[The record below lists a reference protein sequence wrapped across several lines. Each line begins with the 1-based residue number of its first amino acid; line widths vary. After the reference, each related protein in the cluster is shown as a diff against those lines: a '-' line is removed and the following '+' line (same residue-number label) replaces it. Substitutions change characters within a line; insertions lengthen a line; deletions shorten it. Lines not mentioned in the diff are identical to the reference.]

1 MSRERAANTGGANT
15 GGRSREGF
23 VHTRTQGAS
32 GEVALEE
39 REWEVW
45 RRRERVV
52 AGGGGGCTHKQ
63 IKMATWTHDF
73 GVCERACIQNPSFKI
88 PSPRAD
94 FQTSEIPST
103 WNRRRPFDNDS
114 PTPKRQWAPRW
125 NALPVTFFAHP
136 PIPPICRTPFFPYLT
151 LYSWFSRRLRLRLQ
165 LSPSLS
171 SIVRPLRANLP

>member
-45 RRRERVV
+45 RRRERGV

-63 IKMATWTHDF
+63 ITKMATWTHDF
-73 GVCERACIQNPSFKI
+73 GDICERACIQNPSFKI
-88 PSPRAD
+88 PSQISKHPRFRPRGIAVG
-94 FQTSEIPST
+94 
-103 WNRRRPFDNDS
+103 PFDNDS

-125 NALPVTFFAHP
+125 NALLVTFFAHP
-136 PIPPICRTPFFPYLT
+136 PIPPICRTPLFPYLT

>member
-32 GEVALEE
+32 GELALEE

-63 IKMATWTHDF
+63 IRWLRGHTISAFVNAH
-73 GVCERACIQNPSFKI
+73 AFKI
-88 PSPRAD
+88 RASKSPPPGHISKHPRFRPRGIAVG
-94 FQTSEIPST
+94 
-103 WNRRRPFDNDS
+103 PFDNDS

-125 NALPVTFFAHP
+125 NALLVIFFAHP
-136 PIPPICRTPFFPYLT
+136 PIPPICRTPLFPYLT